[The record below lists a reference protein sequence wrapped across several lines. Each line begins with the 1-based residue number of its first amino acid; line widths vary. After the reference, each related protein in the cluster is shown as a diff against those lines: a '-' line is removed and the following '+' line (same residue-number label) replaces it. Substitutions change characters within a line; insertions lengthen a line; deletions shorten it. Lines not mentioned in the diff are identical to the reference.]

1 MVKIIEISNAVIED
15 EVDFLSKGEVVDED
29 EMNENVLVLRQ
40 KSIAD
45 GVIEEV
51 DDHKDVVEDVLL
63 QNKVELLNP
72 VAQSAMTCN

>member
-1 MVKIIEISNAVIED
+1 MVKIIEVSNAL
-15 EVDFLSKGEVVDED
+15 LSKGEVVDED
-29 EMNENVLVLRQ
+29 EMNENVLV
-40 KSIAD
+40 D